1 MVFLL
6 RHDVDELHETEVLAQ
21 SHLEMLQ
28 GGVVVG

>member
-1 MVFLL
+1 MVLA
-6 RHDVDELHETEVLAQ
+6 RRDVDELHETEVLAQ